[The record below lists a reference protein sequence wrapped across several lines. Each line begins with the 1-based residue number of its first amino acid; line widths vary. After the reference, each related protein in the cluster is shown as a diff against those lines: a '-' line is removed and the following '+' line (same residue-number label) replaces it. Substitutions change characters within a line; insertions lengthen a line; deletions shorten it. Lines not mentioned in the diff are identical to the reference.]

1 MKYLGYAVEVVS
13 TFKIYK
19 TVTLVKV
26 KLGKISLESQL
37 VSSAAVYRVEIIVLI
52 YFFK

>member
-1 MKYLGYAVEVVS
+1 MTYIGYVVEVVS

-19 TVTLVKV
+19 TVTLVEI

-37 VSSAAVYRVEIIVLI
+37 VSSAAVHVVEIIVLM